1 MCQLVKAPLVGTR
14 LIPRS
19 ATMPVITAT
28 QQHALEAVEAMA
40 TRFSTHLDRRQGDI
54 QFVNNLSVLHA
65 RSAYRGQGG
74 DASTRHLL
82 RMFLRD
88 PTKAWEKPAAYR
100 AKFDAPFT
108 PGREQTLSVIDT
120 DPWRA
125 ISGRDSHG

>member
-1 MCQLVKAPLVGTR
+1 
-14 LIPRS
+14 
-19 ATMPVITAT
+19 
-28 QQHALEAVEAMA
+28 
-40 TRFSTHLDRRQGDI
+40 
-54 QFVNNLSVLHA
+54 LHA

-88 PTKAWEKPAAYR
+88 PTKAWEKPAAFR

-108 PGREQTLSVIDT
+108 PGREQTLSVVDT